1 MYNSKQRRRSDIV
14 NFKYWTKN
22 GSLLSNPEESYYE
35 IPAFILEMPDH
46 FKAPLESLMKLCNIS
61 LNETSLVL
69 FSFLIERY
77 NKKNVLQNVKTPHK
91 TKNKLLIPL
100 NRNLYFQKELPI
112 EYEFFQLLRDHYK
125 FVYEDVVRFVKELK
139 KCKAFI
145 VHNGSYA
152 RKKCTEASFRG
163 FKFIDFKNWTDQE
176 KFGIIQMLSC
186 YQESL
191 LHYIRNYITSF
202 EQEVSCKYGSNE
214 TNIKLY
220 NANIEF
226 LKMNKNLHKAEK
238 KSGCIG
244 LQYSRKYRRNGKE
257 GGRMYNL
264 TTSIP
269 SFLRNII
276 LEECG
281 LKELDGTSMQLRQI
295 NQYMNNK
302 VDEEIDYYMQLI
314 SKCSSVNKNKHNH
327 LLRQFAKKA
336 ASIYLNADQKS
347 FVSYMIQKDF
357 EDLGLIYTDN
367 QVFARRDKA
376 MEIRKK
382 GYENP
387 YKTPMYL
394 SHLKS
399 MRDIRMSFFNENYS
413 EEFNEITKRFTQKEL
428 KAFVFEISSALE
440 ELYPYDI
447 IRKTSGKLEL
457 PESNALIEM
466 INSGDAVIGL
476 HDCIIVSKDKPNSLK
491 DKFMK
496 LIKNEMTRLKKGI
509 ISHTFKKNISVNKWK
524 FNLITG
530 GYFRITICNT
540 NRYDNIQLIS

>member
-22 GSLLSNPEESYYE
+22 GATLVGEEGYYE

-46 FKAPLESLMKLCNIS
+46 FDSPFESLMKLCNLTI
-61 LNETSLVL
+61 NKTSKIL

-77 NKKNVLQNVKTPHK
+77 NKKNVLQNVRTPHK

-145 VHNGSYA
+145 VHNGSHF
-152 RKKCTEASFRG
+152 RHKCTEASFRG
-163 FKFIDFKNWTDQE
+163 FKFINFKNWTDQE

-191 LHYIRNYITSF
+191 LRYVRDYITSF
-202 EQEVSCKYGSNE
+202 QQEVSCKYGSDEINLE
-214 TNIKLY
+214 LY
-220 NANIEF
+220 NANVEF
-226 LKMNKNLHKAEK
+226 LKMNKNLRKAEE

-269 SFLRNII
+269 SFLRDII

-314 SKCSSVNKNKHNH
+314 SKCNSVNKNKHNH

-336 ASIYLNADQKS
+336 ASIYLNADQRY

-357 EDLGLIYTDN
+357 EDLGLIYTDD
-367 QVFARRDKA
+367 QVFARRSKA
-376 MEIRKK
+376 MEIRKR

-399 MRDIRMSFFNENYS
+399 MKDVRMALFDENYS
-413 EEFNEITKRFTQKEL
+413 EELNDIAKYFTQKEL
-428 KAFVFEISSALE
+428 KAFVFEISQALE
-440 ELYPYDI
+440 ELYNYNI
-447 IRKTSGKLEL
+447 IFKTKGKLEL
-457 PESNALIEM
+457 PESNALIDIM
-466 INSGDAVIGL
+466 NTGDVVIGL
-476 HDCIIVSKDKPNSLK
+476 HDCIIVSKDKSNSLK

-509 ISHTFKKNISVNKWK
+509 ISHNYKKIVSIKSLK
-524 FNLITG
+524 FNLIPP
-530 GYFRITICNT
+530 GYFRSTIWNT
-540 NRYDNIQLIS
+540 EYNNKIQLVS

>member
-1 MYNSKQRRRSDIV
+1 MYNSKQRRSDDIV
-14 NFKYWTKN
+14 DFNYWTRN
-22 GSLLSNPEESYYE
+22 GVTLVDEEEYYE
-35 IPAFILEMPDH
+35 IPAFILKTPEH
-46 FKAPLESLMKLCNIS
+46 FNKPFESLMKLCNVSI
-61 LNETSLVL
+61 NKTSKVL

-77 NKKNVLQNVKTPHK
+77 NKKNVLQNVRTPHT

-112 EYEFFQLLRDHYK
+112 EYEFFQLLRDHHK

-139 KCKAFI
+139 KHKAFI
-145 VHNGSYA
+145 VLNGSYA

-163 FKFIDFKNWTDQE
+163 FKFIDFKSWTDRE
-176 KFGIIQMLSC
+176 KLGIVLQLSC

-191 LHYIRNYITSF
+191 LQYVYNYIEHF
-202 EQEVSCKYGSNE
+202 DYEVKCKYASE
-214 TNIKLY
+214 KTNLELY
-220 NANIEF
+220 NSNVEF
-226 LKMNKNLHKAEK
+226 LKMNKNLCKAEK
-238 KSGCIG
+238 KSGCVG
-244 LQYSRKYRRNGKE
+244 LQYSRIFRNNCKE

-264 TTSIP
+264 LTSIP
-269 SFLRNII
+269 SYLRDII
-276 LEECG
+276 FDECD

-314 SKCSSVNKNKHNH
+314 SKCNSVNKNKHNR

-336 ASIYLNADQKS
+336 ASIYINSPQRYYVP
-347 FVSYMIQKDF
+347 FMINKEF
-357 EDLGLIYTDN
+357 EDLGLIYSDD

-399 MRDIRMSFFNENYS
+399 MKDTRMSLFVENYS
-413 EEFNEITKRFTQKEL
+413 EELNEIAKYFTQKDL
-428 KAFVFEISSALE
+428 KAFSFEIITALE
-440 ELYPYDI
+440 ELYSYDI
-447 IRKTSGKLEL
+447 ILKIKGKLEL
-457 PESNALIEM
+457 PESNALIDM
-466 INSGDAVIGL
+466 MNTGDVVAGI
-476 HDCIIVSKDKPNSLK
+476 HDCLVVKKDKPNSLK

-496 LIKNEMTRLKKGI
+496 LIKNEMIRLKKGI
-509 ISHTFKKNISVNKWK
+509 ISHTYKKLISVKSLK
-524 FNLITG
+524 FNLIPP
-530 GYFRITICNT
+530 GYFRFTIWNT
-540 NRYDNIQLIS
+540 YRYDKIQLVS